1 MRDEGGGTTPPVG
14 PAAQSSSLIPHP
26 SSLGLRTQVL
36 LWGAQ
41 RAAAAVLT
49 LCVVVHLATI
59 IYAVRGG
66 LTAAE
71 ILARTSGSLA
81 WAVFYGVFVAAVAV
95 HAPIGLRN
103 VLAET
108 FGWRGRGLDIFVLLV
123 GIVLA
128 LWGWRAVYA
137 VVGR

>member
-1 MRDEGGGTTPPVG
+1 
-14 PAAQSSSLIPHP
+14 
-26 SSLGLRTQVL
+26 

-41 RAAAAVLT
+41 RASAAVLA
-49 LCVVVHLATI
+49 LCVVVHLVTI
-59 IYAVRGG
+59 VYAVRGG
-66 LTAAE
+66 LSAAE
-71 ILARTSGSLA
+71 ILARTSGSVA
-81 WAVFYGVFVAAVAV
+81 WAVFYAVFVAAVAV

-123 GIVLA
+123 GIGLA

>member
-1 MRDEGGGTTPPVG
+1 MSHP
-14 PAAQSSSLIPHP
+14 SSLIPPP
-26 SSLGLRTQVL
+26 SSFGLRTQVL

-41 RAAAAVLT
+41 RASAAGLA
-49 LCVVVHLATI
+49 LCVLVHLATL

-71 ILARTSGSLA
+71 ILARTSGSAA
-81 WAVFYGVFVAAVAV
+81 WAVFYAVFVAAVAI

-108 FGWRGRGLDIFVLLV
+108 FGWRGRGVDILM
-123 GIVLA
+123 IVLA
-128 LWGWRAVYA
+128 VILAVWGLRAVYA
-137 VVGR
+137 VVSLS